1 MQMRSG
7 NNPMTR
13 QTRQGCG
20 MGRCGDDMKML
31 RAIDFAIQETVLF
44 LNAYPEDRQ
53 ALAYYHKLME
63 QRAQLLAAYEKSNGP
78 VSMYGN
84 RSHNSWDWIEDP
96 WPWEPEAN

>member
-1 MQMRSG
+1 MQMRSV
-7 NNPMTR
+7 NQAAAR
-13 QTRQGCG
+13 QPRQNGG
-20 MGRCGDDMKML
+20 MGHYGDDMRML

-44 LNAYPEDRQ
+44 LDAYPEDRQ

-78 VSMYGN
+78 VTMYGN
-84 RSHNSWDWIEDP
+84 RSRNAWDWIEDP